1 MIDAQASNNPTI
13 PTTVGALLT
22 EECTI
27 NPLSPLPSF
36 LELLFVDVARD
47 SGRQAL
53 SAAFKMGVIWL
64 ENVVG
69 RLQLLERRLI
79 HLQTNYLSSSTT
91 QNNNHHSMLT
101 TRVRNILN
109 VLRLTRIRLQ
119 RKLCHR
125 VLSLTKQLGPE
136 IQTLILFSYHG
147 IILLLL

>member
-53 SAAFKMGVIWL
+53 SAAFKMGGA
-64 ENVVG
+64 VVLSK
-69 RLQLLERRLI
+69 RQTRSLCRRLRGGLNKCRRCI
-79 HLQTNYLSSSTT
+79 QCCALVRAYPSSSM
-91 QNNNHHSMLT
+91 QCSFSMH
-101 TRVRNILN
+101 RIVRAVRDLQISQGTS
-109 VLRLTRIRLQ
+109 VLLDIV
-119 RKLCHR
+119 K
-125 VLSLTKQLGPE
+125 
-136 IQTLILFSYHG
+136 
-147 IILLLL
+147 